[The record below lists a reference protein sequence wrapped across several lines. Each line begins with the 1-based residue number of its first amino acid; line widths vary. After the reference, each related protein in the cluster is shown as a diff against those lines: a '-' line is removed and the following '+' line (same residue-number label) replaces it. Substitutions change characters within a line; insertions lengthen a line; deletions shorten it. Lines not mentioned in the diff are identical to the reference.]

1 MGYFRADEALERTH
15 DRPQPP
21 WNLAVQP
28 GDRNGTLHITWNKP
42 YGRCEGYALLAG
54 AAPDALTEIMQLRGA
69 GVKYCEVAVTDLQAH
84 INAEG
89 TCYIAAV
96 TLADGETSL
105 PSNVVALRL
114 RQPVDLPVQNLV
126 QPAAALQPTG
136 EVQPATPSPPPVVT
150 EWDEIDQALSRNAA
164 TLGRHGLFIRRS

>member
-28 GDRNGTLHITWNKP
+28 GDRNGTLRITWNKP

-54 AAPDALTEIMQLRGA
+54 TAPDALAGFMQLSGA
-69 GVKYCEVAVTDLQAH
+69 GVKYCEVAVADLQPH

-89 TCYIAAV
+89 ICYLAAV

-105 PSNVVALRL
+105 LSNVVALRL
-114 RQPVDLPVQNLV
+114 RQSVDLPVQNLV
-126 QPAAALQPTG
+126 QPAAALQPAGST
-136 EVQPATPSPPPVVT
+136 PPPVVT
-150 EWDEIDQALSRNAA
+150 EWDEIDQALRRNAA